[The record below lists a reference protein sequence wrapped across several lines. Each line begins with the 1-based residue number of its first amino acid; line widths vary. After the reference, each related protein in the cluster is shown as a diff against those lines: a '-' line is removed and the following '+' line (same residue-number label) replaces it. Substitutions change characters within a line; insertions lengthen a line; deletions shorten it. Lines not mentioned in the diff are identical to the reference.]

1 MQLIAA
7 LLDLY
12 SEKERP
18 IIAID
23 GPAGAGKTTLA
34 HEIFLAL
41 SPKMSVSVIHMDDL
55 YNGWDNALGEDL
67 TSVLQYLAAQHRN
80 ISAAEIR
87 RYNWTTSSFGESETI
102 EPADLLILE
111 GVGSGDKSLQDEL
124 AALIWIDIDPEIGVM
139 RVIARDGYQVE
150 DEMKKWLGT
159 QQEYFSQHSTREKAD
174 FILTT

>member
-7 LLDLY
+7 LLDLC
-12 SEKERP
+12 SEKVQP

-41 SPKMSVSVIHMDDL
+41 SPKMSVNVIHMDDL
-55 YNGWDNALGEDL
+55 YDGWENALTPDL
-67 TSVLQYLAAQHRN
+67 TSILQYLSSQHQKR
-80 ISAAEIR
+80 SAANIQ
-87 RYNWTTSSFGESETI
+87 RYNWTTSSFGEVEI
-102 EPADLLILE
+102 LEPADLLILE
-111 GVGSGDKSLQDEL
+111 GVGSGDKAIQDEL
-124 AALIWIDIDPEIGVM
+124 SALIWIDTDPAIGVT
-139 RVIARDGYQVE
+139 RVIGRDGPQVA
-150 DEMKKWLGT
+150 DEMNKWLGT